1 MWLAEMR
8 RMTRLTLHG
17 ATMYAEGSLPK
28 PGQDAPRFSL
38 ATESLSDVGL
48 DHFGPRCKLLNIVPS
63 LELPSCAAAA
73 QRLAELLR
81 PWPDAVLITIS
92 PDLPFA
98 GARFGLRDAEGRV
111 LRLSSFRSPGFA
123 RAYGVELVSGPLK
136 GLLAPAL
143 LVLDARHRVL
153 HAQLVRE
160 MSDAPDHAAALDAV
174 RRACSRDAATSVAST
189 PVATVAA

>member
-1 MWLAEMR
+1 MR

-28 PGQDAPRFSL
+28 PGRAAPRFTL
-38 ATESLSDVGL
+38 AGEDLRDITL
-48 DHFGPRCKLLNIVPS
+48 DHFGARCKLLNIVPS
-63 LELPSCAAAA
+63 LELPSCAAAT
-73 QRLAELLR
+73 QRLAALLL

-98 GARFGLRDAEGRV
+98 GPRLAARDAEGRV

-143 LVLDARHRVL
+143 LVLDAGNRVL
-153 HAQLVRE
+153 HAELVRE
-160 MSDAPDHAAALDAV
+160 MSAAPDHAAALAAV
-174 RRACSRDAATSVAST
+174 RQACARDAATSVASA

>member
-17 ATMYAEGSLPK
+17 TAMYAEGTLPK
-28 PGQDAPRFSL
+28 CGQEAPRFTL

-48 DHFGPRCKLLNIVPS
+48 DHFGARCKLLNIVPS
-63 LELPSCAAAA
+63 LELPSCAAATL
-73 QRLAELLR
+73 RLIELLR
-81 PWPDAVLITIS
+81 PWPEAVLITIS

-98 GARFGLRDAEGRV
+98 GPRLGAREADGRAV
-111 LRLSSFRSPGFA
+111 RLSSFRSAGFA
-123 RAYGVELVSGPLK
+123 RAYGVDLVSGPLK

-160 MSDAPDHAAALDAV
+160 MSEAPDHAAALAAL
-174 RRACSRDAATSVAST
+174 RQAGARDAATSVAPR